1 MIRLFLVLIIN
12 QIGWFMKK
20 IFLLSLFL
28 LGCSKFSTIEPYTAA
43 NIALQIK
50 TTQFSTLGQ
59 LPLTEG
65 CYLESIQ
72 QPQDGGLILNQTT
85 GEFNYV
91 FQDLSLTVV
100 NSDSFSFHQVCPQGT
115 SGELW
120 VLIDTS
126 GIIY

>member
-1 MIRLFLVLIIN
+1 
-12 QIGWFMKK
+12 MKK
-20 IFLLSLFL
+20 IFLLSLFV
-28 LGCSKFSTIEPYTAA
+28 LGCSKFSTIAPYTSA

-50 TTQFSTLGQ
+50 TKQVSTLGQ

-72 QPQDGGLILNQTT
+72 QPQDGGLILNQNT
-85 GEFNYV
+85 GEFNYI
-91 FQDLSLTVV
+91 FQDLAMSVV
-100 NSDSFSFHQVCPQGT
+100 NSDSFSFRQICPQGT

-126 GIIY
+126 EILY